1 MTDDER
7 MQETRRLAAAGLGDD
22 DPTAWFDRLYAAA
35 NDGRATVP
43 WDRGG
48 PHPLLLD
55 WVQKTQPRGAG
66 LRALVV
72 GSGLGDDA
80 ELIASLGFVTTAF
93 DISPTAVATARSRY
107 PDTAVAYVV
116 RSLFDLPAEWL
127 AGFDLVFE
135 SQTVQSMPESMR
147 ADATAAV
154 RSAVAPGGRL
164 LMIAA
169 AREDDEPADGPPWPL
184 TRLQVEAFAGDG
196 LRAVEVERLVGPA
209 GPTTWV
215 WRAVFEREGQ
225 SPQNEPDSPT
235 ERR

>member
-1 MTDDER
+1 MTDDQR
-7 MQETRRLAAAGLGDD
+7 MQETRRLAAAALGDD
-22 DPTAWFDRLYAAA
+22 DPTAWFDRLYLAA
-35 NDGRATVP
+35 NEGRAAVP

-48 PHPLLLD
+48 PHPLLPA
-55 WVQKTQPRGAG
+55 WVDAMQTRGEG
-66 LRALVV
+66 RRALVV

-80 ELIASLGFVTTAF
+80 ELLASVGFATTAF
-93 DISPTAVATARSRY
+93 DISPTAVATAQSRY

-127 AGFDLVFE
+127 GGFDFVFE

-154 RSAVAPGGRL
+154 RSTVAAGGRL
-164 LMIAA
+164 LVIAA

-184 TRLQVEAFAGDG
+184 TRGQIDAFADDG
-196 LRAVEVERLVGPA
+196 LHAVEIERLVGPA

-215 WRAVFEREGQ
+215 WRALFDRGGQ
-225 SPQNEPDSPT
+225 SPQNGPESPT

>member
-7 MQETRRLAAAGLGDD
+7 MQETRRLVAAAGRGDD
-22 DPTAWFDRLYAAA
+22 DPTAWFDRLYVAA
-35 NDGRATVP
+35 NEGRAAVP

-55 WVQKTQPRGAG
+55 WVGKTQPSGSGR
-66 LRALVV
+66 RALVV

-80 ELIASLGFVTTAF
+80 ELIASLGFATTAF

-107 PDTAVAYVV
+107 PDTTVRYVV
-116 RSLFDLPAEWL
+116 LSLFDLPEEWL
-127 AGFDLVFE
+127 GAFDFVFE

-147 ADATAAV
+147 VDATTAV

-164 LMIAA
+164 LVIAA

-184 TRLQVEAFAGDG
+184 TRPQIDAFAGDG
-196 LRAVEVERLVGPA
+196 LQAVEIERLVGPA
-209 GPTTWV
+209 GPTAWV
-215 WRAVFEREGQ
+215 WRALFE
-225 SPQNEPDSPT
+225 PT
-235 ERR
+235 A